1 MLKGNIG
8 PGCLSLPHAFTLAPF
23 SVSVPGFALIAWL
36 AATNSLKLSRLA
48 KTGEGYEQCGGRIL
62 GRRGGRIGEE
72 RGLKLHRHCRI
83 AALWGLRICNS
94 SCLPASS
101 ARSSAY
107 SNAPLVH
114 TPTRPLVMLSISLQQ
129 LGVCTVY
136 IAFVADNVSKLWGGG
151 QTRLVMTAMLPLC
164 LCYLRVRRLKDI
176 EWLSMAATALL
187 FGSIV
192 CLLAVGVEANAEG
205 GDDAKE
211 ERELISFKN
220 TCLAM
225 STILYSFEVSLL
237 FKPWSRG
244 RGITRANISAPQQG
258 ACLVIPCKNAY
269 VSSPS
274 KGGIGP
280 SRPSFDSVF
289 LAAITVVCMVYLG
302 FGVFCVATFGA
313 VDDGSFSA
321 FLVDREGGGGGF
333 VTIVNVVVAGT
344 VVGTYGLQLWPVLEI
359 VRGEGGGVLR
369 EAETAGYEAVEEGDD
384 EEALIRSSSSSAG
397 STSEGGTGGRRSG
410 TSTLKA
416 EVALV
421 LGTYLVAMV
430 VPNVSLMIR

>member
-1 MLKGNIG
+1 MTAPSAGTSLTTLGLFLSLLKGNIG

-23 SVSVPGFALIAWL
+23 SVSIPGFALIAWL

-62 GRRGGRIGEE
+62 GRRGGQI
-72 RGLKLHRHCRI
+72 
-83 AALWGLRICNS
+83 
-94 SCLPASS
+94 
-101 ARSSAY
+101 
-107 SNAPLVH
+107 
-114 TPTRPLVMLSISLQQ
+114 VMLSISLQQ

-136 IAFVADNVSKLWGGG
+136 FAFVADNVSKLWGGG

-192 CLLAVGVEANAEG
+192 CLLAVGVEANAKG

-211 ERELISFKN
+211 ERERMSFKN

-225 STILYSFEVSLL
+225 STILYSFE
-237 FKPWSRG
+237 
-244 RGITRANISAPQQG
+244 G

-269 VSSPS
+269 VTSPS

-321 FLVDREGGGGGF
+321 FLVDREGGGG
-333 VTIVNVVVAGT
+333 
-344 VVGTYGLQLWPVLEI
+344 
-359 VRGEGGGVLR
+359 
-369 EAETAGYEAVEEGDD
+369 
-384 EEALIRSSSSSAG
+384 
-397 STSEGGTGGRRSG
+397 
-410 TSTLKA
+410 
-416 EVALV
+416 
-421 LGTYLVAMV
+421 
-430 VPNVSLMIR
+430 